1 MRLLIVLF
9 SLFLIHLQYLFWVG
23 KNGWFDNQT
32 MQAKINDIQIQ
43 KAERE
48 QRNNA
53 LRAEIDDLRNG
64 INALEERARLERG
77 MLKENEV
84 FYRIIPSNH
93 K

>member
-23 KNGWFDNQT
+23 KNGWFDQ
-32 MQAKINDIQIQ
+32 QAMLTKLNDIQAQQI
-43 KAERE
+43 ERE
-48 QRNNA
+48 KRNNA

-64 INALEERARLERG
+64 INALEERARLEHG
-77 MLKENEV
+77 MLKEDEV
-84 FYRIIPSNH
+84 FYRIIPSDN